1 MSNAESPSVIIIEPA
16 TAVDVDEIV
25 RIEEACFSAP
35 WTRKMLEAELVGNQF
50 SSFFVAKQAAD
61 HASVGTRLAGYVC
74 FWVVF
79 EELRIMNVAVIP
91 SARRQGIARRL
102 IDRALDIGR
111 EKSAV
116 KGLLEV
122 RASNSAARRLYGAL
136 GFREASI
143 RTNYYTHPT
152 EDAILMEMG
161 SLQRPPAP
169 AGSISSASLEEVQ
182 PRLTLSTE
190 EVRHDDGTCHRRA
203 VTPIQ
208 H

>member
-25 RIEEACFSAP
+25 RIEEACFSTP

-50 SSFFVAKQAAD
+50 SSFLVAKQAAD
-61 HASVGTRLAGYVC
+61 HASVGIRLAGYVC

-79 EELRIMNVAVIP
+79 EELRIMNVAVTP
-91 SARRQGIARRL
+91 PARRQGIARRL
-102 IDRALDIGR
+102 IDRALEIGR

-122 RASNSAARRLYGAL
+122 RASNLAARRLYGAL
-136 GFREASI
+136 GFREASV
-143 RTNYYTHPT
+143 RTNYYTHPI

-161 SLQRPPAP
+161 PLGP
-169 AGSISSASLEEVQ
+169 AGSVSSASLEEVQ
-182 PRLTLSTE
+182 PRSTLSTE
-190 EVRHDDGTCHRRA
+190 EVRHDDGACHCRA